1 MDATGLVGRSDV
13 ILGQPN
19 LLPSQ
24 ALPLGN
30 GRLGVAAWSADGFS
44 AQLNRVDTL
53 PGRLSPGKIVVPGL
67 SEITRAKDYSG
78 RLNLYNGEF
87 TESGGG
93 LTATAYV
100 QPDTDTLIIDVAG
113 ADPKREQSAELRLWA
128 PRTPRA
134 TAIGESGTLAQT
146 WIDNKDPGASG
157 KTFGAVSAVSAK
169 GRHVSVSVSD
179 PLTIKVTLLPN
190 SDGTFRILVA
200 APHYDGSRTPTE
212 VTALALANI
221 SPLKHRLWW
230 NAFWHHADLIKV
242 SSPDGSADYMENLRT
257 LDLYNA
263 AASSSGQYPGS
274 QAGVADMFSAVEDV
288 HHWDSAAFWHWNLR
302 MQVAA
307 NLGAGLPELNAP
319 YFNLYR
325 ENLLNIENWT
335 KGHMGGRPGICVPET
350 MRFNG
355 AGIEHESGK
364 GWGPN
369 SLGLDC
375 DAGSRPYYNAR
386 TLSTG
391 AEVSLWIWRQY
402 QQTND
407 KKFLAA
413 NYPVMAAAARFLLA
427 YEKTGADGLRH
438 TSPSN
443 AHETQWDL
451 TDPTTDI
458 SARMALYPATIQAA
472 RVLGEDP
479 LLVTQLRAALAKIPK
494 LPLTQES
501 GPLSLIAPSAT
512 TDAGV
517 IATSYNPGAEQ
528 HNVENLGLEPVWPYD
543 LIGDSSPLFELARRT
558 YSHRP
563 YPVNQDWSFDP
574 IQAARLGLGSEVGA
588 TLVQLTEKYQTFVN
602 GFANWGGEFG
612 EFYGEHQGVVA
623 DALQEAIVQ
632 DYDGIIRIAPAV
644 PPDWD
649 FDGRVSTQGN
659 NKVDVQVRNGVVTTV
674 AIEAGSTQ
682 QVRIRNPWTGT
693 AIGVIALPSGAK
705 VKFESD
711 SNGVVQFVAV
721 AGGTYLIE
729 KSGAAELQR
738 QFEPVVGVRATTC
751 KRLGPVL
758 IGLPPRE

>member
-1 MDATGLVGRSDV
+1 
-13 ILGQPN
+13 
-19 LLPSQ
+19 
-24 ALPLGN
+24 
-30 GRLGVAAWSADGFS
+30 VAAWSADGFS

-53 PGRLSPGKIVVPGL
+53 PGRLSPGKIVIPGL
-67 SEITRAKDYSG
+67 AEITRAKDYSG
-78 RLNLYNGEF
+78 RLDLYNGEF

-100 QPDTDTLIIDVAG
+100 QPDTDTLIIDVTG
-113 ADPKREQSAELRLWA
+113 ADPKREQSADLRLWA
-128 PRTPRA
+128 PRTPKASA
-134 TAIGESGTLAQT
+134 TGESGTLAQT

-157 KTFGAVSAVSAK
+157 RTFGAVSAVSAK
-169 GRHVSVSVSD
+169 GRHVSVTVSD
-179 PLTIKVTLLPN
+179 PLTIKVTFFPN

-200 APHYDGSRTPTE
+200 SPHYDGSRTPTA

-221 SPLKHRLWW
+221 SSLKHRLWW

-242 SSPDGSADYMENLRT
+242 SSLDGSADYMENLRT

-263 AASSSGQYPGS
+263 AASSRGQYPGS

-325 ENLLNIENWT
+325 DNLSSIENWT
-335 KGHMGGRPGICVPET
+335 KQRMGGRAGICVPET

-355 AGIEHESGK
+355 AGIEYESGK
-364 GWGPN
+364 GFEPN
-369 SLGLDC
+369 TIGLDC
-375 DAGSRPYYNAR
+375 DARSRPYYNAR

-391 AEVSLWIWRQY
+391 AEVSLWIWQQY
-402 QQTND
+402 LQTND
-407 KKFLAA
+407 KKFLVA

-443 AHETQWDL
+443 AHETQWDT

-458 SARMALYPATIQAA
+458 SARRALYPATMQAA
-472 RVLGEDP
+472 RVLGEDA
-479 LLVTQLRAALAKIPK
+479 LLVTQLRAALTKIPQ
-494 LPLTQES
+494 LPLSQEKE
-501 GPLSLIAPSAT
+501 PLSLLAASAKT
-512 TDAGV
+512 EEGV
-517 IATSYNPGAEQ
+517 IAISYDPAATQ
-528 HNVENLGLEPVWPYD
+528 HNFENIGLEPVWPYS

-612 EFYGEHQGVVA
+612 EFYIEQQGVVA

-644 PPDWD
+644 PPGWD
-649 FDGRVSTQGN
+649 FDGRVSAQGN
-659 NKVDVQVRNGVVTTV
+659 NKVDVQVRHGAVTTV

-682 QVRIRNPWTGT
+682 LVRIRNPWPGT
-693 AIGVIALPSGAK
+693 AIDIIALPTGAK
-705 VKFESD
+705 VKFEPD
-711 SNGVVQFVAV
+711 SNSVVQFSAV
-721 AGGTYLIE
+721 AGKTYLIR
-729 KSGAAELQR
+729 KSSDAELQR